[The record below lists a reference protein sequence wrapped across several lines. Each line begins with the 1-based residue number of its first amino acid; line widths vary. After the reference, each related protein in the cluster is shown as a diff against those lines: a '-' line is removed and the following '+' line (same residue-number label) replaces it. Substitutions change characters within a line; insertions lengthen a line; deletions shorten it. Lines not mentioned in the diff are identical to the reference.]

1 MDPPLIE
8 VTIYPVHVFVFRDSS
23 NLIDELSIVGEDV
36 LDVYEGVGCDFRCI
50 QRFVHKDIF
59 RG

>member
-1 MDPPLIE
+1 M
-8 VTIYPVHVFVFRDSS
+8 TIYPVHVFVFRDSS

-36 LDVYEGVGCDFRCI
+36 LDVSEVVGCDFRCI
-50 QRFVHKDIF
+50 QRFVDNDIF